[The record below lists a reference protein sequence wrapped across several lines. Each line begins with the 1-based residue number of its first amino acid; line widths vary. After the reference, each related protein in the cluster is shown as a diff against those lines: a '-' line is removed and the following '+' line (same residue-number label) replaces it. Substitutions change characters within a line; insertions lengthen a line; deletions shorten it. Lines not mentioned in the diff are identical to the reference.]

1 MMPIW
6 VKICGIREVAT
17 AQAACEAGANAIG
30 LVFAESPRRVSI
42 AQAREIVAALPSGVE
57 SFAVVRGMNV
67 DEIRALLAEVKV
79 SALQVHCDDGMFP
92 DFDFG
97 VEMVPAIP
105 APFLKAYG
113 TGGLQGRRYIVDS
126 PFGAGTGKPWDFS
139 EVARLGGRMILAGG
153 LDTRNVAR
161 AIAQAQPWGIDV
173 SSGVES
179 AKGVKDVKL
188 IREFI
193 RIARQS

>member
-1 MMPIW
+1 MTLWI
-6 VKICGIREVAT
+6 KICGIRDVAT
-17 AQAACEAGANAIG
+17 AQAACEAGASAIG
-30 LVFAESPRRVSI
+30 LVFAESPRRVSLP
-42 AQAREIVAALPSGVE
+42 QAREIIASLPDSVE
-57 SFAVVRGMNV
+57 TFAVVRGYKL
-67 DEIRALLAEVKV
+67 DDIRALLAEVNV
-79 SALQVHCDDGMFP
+79 DVLQIHCDDGMFP

-105 APFLKAYG
+105 ATFLKAYG
-113 TGGLQGRRYIVDS
+113 AGGLQGRRFIVDS

-153 LDTRNVAR
+153 LDTHNVAR

-179 AKGVKDVKL
+179 ARGVKDVNL
-188 IREFI
+188 IRDFI
-193 RIARQS
+193 RTARQS

>member
-1 MMPIW
+1 MPIW
-6 VKICGIREVAT
+6 VKICGIRDVAT

-42 AQAREIVAALPSGVE
+42 PQAREIVAALPNSVE
-57 SFAVVRGMNV
+57 TFAVVRGMNV
-67 DEIRALLAEVKV
+67 DEIRALLSEIEVD
-79 SALQVHCDDGMFP
+79 ALQIHCDDGMFP
-92 DFDFG
+92 DFEFG
-97 VEMVPAIP
+97 VELVPAIP
-105 APFLKAYG
+105 ANFLSSYG
-113 TGGLQGRRYIVDS
+113 AAGLKGRRFIVDS

-153 LDTRNVAR
+153 LDPGNVGR
-161 AIAQAQPWGIDV
+161 AIAQAKPWGVDV

-179 AKGVKDVKL
+179 KRGIKDAAL

-193 RIARQS
+193 TSARKA

>member
-1 MMPIW
+1 MPIW
-6 VKICGIREVAT
+6 VKICGIRDIAT

-30 LVFAESPRRVSI
+30 LVFAESPRRISI
-42 AQAREIVAALPSGVE
+42 PQARTIIATLPDKVE
-57 SFAVVRGMNV
+57 TFAVVRGFKL
-67 DEIRALLAEVKV
+67 DEIRALLSEVEID
-79 SALQVHCDDGMFP
+79 ALQIHCDDGMFP

-97 VEMVPAIP
+97 LEMVPAIP

-153 LDTRNVAR
+153 LDPKNVTR
-161 AIAQAQPWGIDV
+161 AIVQAKPWGVDV

-179 AKGVKDVKL
+179 AKGVKDVSL
-188 IREFI
+188 IQEFI
-193 RIARQS
+193 RNARQA

>member
-1 MMPIW
+1 MPIW
-6 VKICGIREVAT
+6 VKICGIRDVAT

-42 AQAREIVAALPSGVE
+42 PQAREIVAALPNSVE
-57 SFAVVRGMNV
+57 TFAVVRGMNV
-67 DEIRALLAEVKV
+67 DEIRALLSEIEVD
-79 SALQVHCDDGMFP
+79 ALQIHCDDGMFP
-92 DFDFG
+92 DFEFG
-97 VEMVPAIP
+97 VELVPAIP
-105 APFLKAYG
+105 ANFLSSYG
-113 TGGLQGRRYIVDS
+113 AAGLKGRRFIVDS

-153 LDTRNVAR
+153 LDPGNVGR
-161 AIAQAQPWGIDV
+161 AIAQAKPWGVDV

-179 AKGVKDVKL
+179 RRGIKDAAL

-193 RIARQS
+193 TSARKA

>member
-1 MMPIW
+1 MPIW
-6 VKICGIREVAT
+6 VKICGIRDVAT

-42 AQAREIVAALPSGVE
+42 PQAREIVAALPHSVE
-57 SFAVVRGMNV
+57 TFAVVRGMNV
-67 DEIRALLAEVKV
+67 DEIRALLSEIEVD
-79 SALQVHCDDGMFP
+79 ALQIHCDDGMFP
-92 DFDFG
+92 DFEFG
-97 VEMVPAIP
+97 VELVPAIP
-105 APFLKAYG
+105 ANFLSSYG
-113 TGGLQGRRYIVDS
+113 AAGLKGRRFIVDS

-153 LDTRNVAR
+153 LDPGNVGR
-161 AIAQAQPWGIDV
+161 AIAQAKPWGVDV

-179 AKGVKDVKL
+179 RRGIKDAAL

-193 RIARQS
+193 TSARKA

>member
-1 MMPIW
+1 MPVWI
-6 VKICGIREVAT
+6 KICGISDLAS

-42 AQAREIVAALPSGVE
+42 PQAREIVAALPQGVE
-57 SFAVVRGMNV
+57 AFAVVRGMNV
-67 DEIRALLAEVKV
+67 EEIRALLSEIEVH
-79 SALQVHCDDGMFP
+79 ALQVHCDDGMFP

-97 VEMVPAIP
+97 VELVPAIP
-105 APFLKAYG
+105 ANFLAAYG
-113 TGGLQGRRYIVDS
+113 TAGLKERRFIVDS

-139 EVARLGGRMILAGG
+139 EVARLGGNMILAGG

-161 AIAQAQPWGIDV
+161 AIAQAKPWGVDV
-173 SSGVES
+173 SSGVERRR
-179 AKGVKDVKL
+179 GVKDAAL

-193 RIARQS
+193 ARARQT

>member
-1 MMPIW
+1 MPIW
-6 VKICGIREVAT
+6 VKICGIRDVAT

-42 AQAREIVAALPSGVE
+42 PQAREIVAALPHSVE
-57 SFAVVRGMNV
+57 TFAVVRGMNV
-67 DEIRALLAEVKV
+67 DEIRALLSEIEVD
-79 SALQVHCDDGMFP
+79 ALQIHCDDGMFP
-92 DFDFG
+92 DFEFG
-97 VEMVPAIP
+97 VELVPAIP
-105 APFLKAYG
+105 ANFLSSYG
-113 TGGLQGRRYIVDS
+113 AAGLKGRRFIVDS

-153 LDTRNVAR
+153 LDPGNVGR
-161 AIAQAQPWGIDV
+161 AIAQAKPWGVDV

-179 AKGVKDVKL
+179 KRGIKDAAL

-193 RIARQS
+193 TSARKA